1 MNRTF
6 YRQIVVFE
14 NHFKEFRK
22 KLDRETLKKVYQ
34 VLTLIMATEVIPK
47 KFLKHIVGIPGL
59 YEIRVAANRN
69 LFRIFC
75 CLDEGKIIILFNGFQ
90 KKTRK
95 TPVKEIEVAEKL
107 MKKYFETKEQNEN
120 GE

>member
-59 YEIRVAANRN
+59 YEIRVAANKN
-69 LFRIFC
+69 LFRISAV
-75 CLDEGKIIILFNGFQ
+75 LTK
-90 KKTRK
+90 
-95 TPVKEIEVAEKL
+95 EKL
-107 MKKYFETKEQNEN
+107 LFYLTVFKRKHEN
-120 GE
+120 ACQRN

>member
-1 MNRTF
+1 MNRIF

-22 KLDRETLKKVYQ
+22 TLDRETLKKVYQ

-47 KFLKHIVGIPGL
+47 RFLKHITGIPGL
-59 YEIRVAANRN
+59 YEIRIEANTN
-69 LFRIFC
+69 IFRIFC
-75 CLDEGKIIILFNGFQ
+75 CFNEGRIVILFNGFQ
-90 KKTRK
+90 KKTQK

-107 MKKYFETKEQNEN
+107 MKKYLKTKKQNEN